1 MNIGEKNTIFVTS
14 YMSRKVNIFTILN
27 ISFVGYKTP

>member
-1 MNIGEKNTIFVTS
+1 MNIGEKNTILVTS
-14 YMSRKVNIFTILN
+14 YVSRKVNIFTILN

>member
-1 MNIGEKNTIFVTS
+1 MYIGEKNTIFVMS
-14 YMSRKVNIFTILN
+14 YMSRKLNIFTILN